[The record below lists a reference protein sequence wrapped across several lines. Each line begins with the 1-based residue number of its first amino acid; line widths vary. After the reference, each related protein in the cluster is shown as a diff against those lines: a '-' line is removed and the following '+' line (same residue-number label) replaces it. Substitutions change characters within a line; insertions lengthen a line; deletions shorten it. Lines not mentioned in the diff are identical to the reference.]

1 MWKQFLSKLP
11 RKSSKSDASSGS
23 AHSHLSNNG
32 TASANGNP
40 IQRTSSGNVVSS
52 RSATVKRTAS
62 AIFPSSVVTS
72 IEPLLLFKDVPN
84 SEKHNLF
91 ISKMKLCCVVFDFS
105 DPNKN
110 CAEKDMKRQ
119 ALLDLVDY
127 VDAGTSKFTEP
138 MISASCKMFAIN
150 LFRTFPPNT
159 RSSTG
164 GGEAEEE
171 ELMFDP
177 AWSHLQLVYD
187 LLLKFIESSSL
198 DSKIGKKYVDHS
210 FIARLLEL
218 FDSEDP
224 REKDCLKTIL
234 HRIYGKFMVHRPFI
248 RKAVSNIFYRFV
260 FETDRHN
267 GIAELLEV
275 FGSVISGFALPL
287 KEEHKIFLWRALIP
301 LHKPKTLGVYLQQ
314 LTYCM
319 TQFIEKEPMLASS
332 VIKGLLRYWPVTN
345 SQKEVMFLSELEE
358 VLESTS
364 PAELQKCVIPLF
376 RRIGFCINSSHF
388 QVIITV
394 SLTFQAHSIYKMYG
408 HIHVS
413 TQISVL
419 TCIYTVC
426 EEDLYIQPC
435 FPCIL
440 VFISQHHYF
449 NDVLNEYH
457 QVAER
462 ALLMWNNDHVT
473 SLASQN
479 QQAIMPLILPALE
492 RNIRSHWNQAVLNL
506 TENVKKLLSEMNE
519 EVFTACKK
527 KFEDEEEK
535 RVAMEEKRRMIW
547 ERLETTAAFQPVTSN
562 TAVLVIPA
570 ITPPIAAVLS

>member
-1 MWKQFLSKLP
+1 MVDPPIPEHDVSLFATSLSHITAFPSRTHVRCRPGLDKDNQKSVNFSASLRGGLVFLPFPPIALP
-11 RKSSKSDASSGS
+11 CGDLELESSRLARRDG
-23 AHSHLSNNG
+23 SHLSNNG

-127 VDAGTSKFTEP
+127 VDAGASKFTEP

-171 ELMFDP
+171 EPMFDP

-198 DSKIGKKYVDHS
+198 DAKIGKKYVDHS

-301 LHKPKTLGVYLQQ
+301 LHKPKALGVYLQQ
-314 LTYCM
+314 LTYCV

-345 SQKEVMFLSELEE
+345 SQKEVMFMSELEE

-376 RRIGFCINSSHF
+376 QRIGFCINSSHF
-388 QVIITV
+388 QVIINV
-394 SLTFQAHSIYKMYG
+394 SLTCMLPG
-408 HIHVS
+408 G
-413 TQISVL
+413 
-419 TCIYTVC
+419 
-426 EEDLYIQPC
+426 
-435 FPCIL
+435 
-440 VFISQHHYF
+440 
-449 NDVLNEYH
+449 
-457 QVAER
+457 
-462 ALLMWNNDHVT
+462 T
-473 SLASQN
+473 SL
-479 QQAIMPLILPALE
+479 
-492 RNIRSHWNQAVLNL
+492 
-506 TENVKKLLSEMNE
+506 KLQ
-519 EVFTACKK
+519 F
-527 KFEDEEEK
+527 
-535 RVAMEEKRRMIW
+535 
-547 ERLETTAAFQPVTSN
+547 
-562 TAVLVIPA
+562 VI
-570 ITPPIAAVLS
+570 